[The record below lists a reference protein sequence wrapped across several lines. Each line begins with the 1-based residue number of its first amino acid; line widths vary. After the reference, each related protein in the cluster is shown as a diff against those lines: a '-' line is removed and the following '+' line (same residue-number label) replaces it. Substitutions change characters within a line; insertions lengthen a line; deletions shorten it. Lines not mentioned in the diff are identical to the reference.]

1 MTIMPQPMVDD
12 KAGLGGQLQALQGLV
27 DSAVRTGR
35 AAHEVEQ
42 ELFRGVLQLGH
53 ALMGYFFRQSGDGD
67 QGKWLEWSDGRVLK
81 RFASPHDR
89 SYQSVFGDFT
99 VSRWV
104 YGSREGQR
112 IDCVPLDT
120 RLQLPESS
128 CSYLLQDWTQA
139 LVVEMAYEQAQAVL
153 ERVLGVSVPVSLMER
168 LNRALGEAV
177 PDYWEATPAELA
189 EAADFVVVTADG
201 KGVPMRKPAAAEPIR
216 THDSH
221 RGPKPDRKKMAVVG
235 AVYASDAYPRAPE
248 QVWQGL
254 FGLTVPSAANDD
266 ELIARPRPVAKAVRA
281 ALTHTDADGH
291 EINARDEIFDWLG
304 VQIRQR
310 DPAANQPL
318 VVIMDG
324 QTCLW
329 DEAARRFDDRPR
341 IEILDLL
348 HVTSKLW
355 ELVHLF
361 HPAGS
366 AHELDAMKLFTLMIL
381 KGQVELVIRWFG
393 DWADERQL
401 APAARE
407 RVERLCGYFDN
418 HKTRMHYD
426 QYLAAGYPIASGV
439 IEGACRHVVKDRLE
453 RAGMRWTVPGARA
466 MLNLRCAVINGQWD
480 EFNRFRIQRETERLY
495 PYAEQFEAVEWPVA
509 EAA

>member
-1 MTIMPQPMVDD
+1 MMMPQPMVED
-12 KAGLGGQLQALQGLV
+12 KLGLGSQLRALQEMV
-27 DSAVRTGR
+27 ETAAHRGR
-35 AAHEVEQ
+35 AAHEVEHDV
-42 ELFRGVLQLGH
+42 FRGVLQLGH
-53 ALMGYFFRQSGDGD
+53 RLMGYFFGLLGDGD
-67 QGKWLEWSDGRVLK
+67 QGERLELADGRVLK
-81 RFASPHDR
+81 RFESPHDR
-89 SYQSVFGDFT
+89 GYQSVFGDFT
-99 VSRWV
+99 LSRWV

-112 IDCVPLDT
+112 IECVPLDT
-120 RLQLPESS
+120 RLRLPESS

-139 LVVEMAYEQAQAVL
+139 LVVEMAYEQANAVL
-153 ERVLGVSVPVSLMER
+153 ERVLGLSVPVSLMER

-177 PDYWEATPAELA
+177 PDYWEATPAERA
-189 EAADFVVVTADG
+189 ESADFVVATADG
-201 KGVPMRKPAAAEPIR
+201 KGVPIRKPAEAEPIR
-216 THDSH
+216 AHDSH
-221 RGPKPDRKKMAVVG
+221 RGPKPERKKMAVIG
-235 AVYASDAYPRAPE
+235 AVYASDAYPRLPE

-254 FGLTVPSAANDD
+254 FGLTASPAANDD

-281 ALTHTDADGH
+281 ALTHADAAGH

-310 DPAANQPL
+310 DPEADKPL

-329 DEAARRFDDRPR
+329 DEAARTFDDRPH

-355 ELVHLF
+355 ELVHIF

-366 AHELDAMKLFTLMIL
+366 AHELDAMKLFTLLIL

-393 DWADERQL
+393 YWADERQL
-401 APAARE
+401 PPVARE
-407 RVERLCGYFDN
+407 RVEHLCGYFDN

-453 RAGMRWTVPGARA
+453 RAGMRWTIPGARA
-466 MLNLRCAVINGQWD
+466 MLNRRCAAINGQWD

-495 PYAEQFEAVEWPVA
+495 PHAEQFGAVEWPVA